1 MLSTLFL
8 AKGCKV
14 TLLKVKLHSYRI
26 KFPTDVPLKLKPSNA
41 SVKLLIDGVRNL
53 LNIIATNDDGE
64 ELQFDEIFP
73 VFERSSINPYKSS
86 GVNSPGRKRR
96 IDRHSALPKDYRNA
110 RFRRRYLNLSQKDM
124 NQNVHDEEG
133 NFEN

>member
-1 MLSTLFL
+1 ML
-8 AKGCKV
+8 
-14 TLLKVKLHSYRI
+14 LLS
-26 KFPTDVPLKLKPSNA
+26 S
-41 SVKLLIDGVRNL
+41 LIDGVRNL